1 MSDETAEAGSVSGQI
16 RIVMDDRE
24 PCELMLPL
32 LEKCARF
39 RVEVQRLPT
48 GDYFVNDALLVERK
62 TLPDLM
68 QSIIE
73 GRLFQQALRLVAA
86 KHPAAL
92 ILEGG
97 TRDLQHTGM
106 RWEAIQGALIT
117 IALFMGLPVLRSR
130 SPEETVQTLVY
141 AARQQTALDTSTLAR
156 HSRRP
161 KRKAAL
167 QSYILQGLPGVGPK
181 RAQQLLARFG
191 SVEAV
196 VAASVESLAEVEGLG
211 PDTIRKIR
219 SALA

>member
-1 MSDETAEAGSVSGQI
+1 MSDGTAEAGSESRPI
-16 RIVMDDRE
+16 RIIVDDRE

-32 LEKCARF
+32 LEKCACF

-97 TRDLQHTGM
+97 ARDLQHTQM

-130 SPEETVQTLVY
+130 NPEETVQTL
-141 AARQQTALDTSTLAR
+141 RL
-156 HSRRP
+156 
-161 KRKAAL
+161 
-167 QSYILQGLPGVGPK
+167 
-181 RAQQLLARFG
+181 
-191 SVEAV
+191 
-196 VAASVESLAEVEGLG
+196 
-211 PDTIRKIR
+211 R
-219 SALA
+219 SAPTDGRRNKHPGAPQSTTKTEGGVAILHSSGITGRGTKARATTTDAFRQC